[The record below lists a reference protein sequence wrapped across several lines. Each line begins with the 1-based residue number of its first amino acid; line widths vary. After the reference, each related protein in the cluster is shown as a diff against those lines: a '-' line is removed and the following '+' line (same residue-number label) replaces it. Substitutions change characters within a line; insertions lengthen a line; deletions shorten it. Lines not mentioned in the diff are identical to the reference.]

1 MALKKI
7 KHAAETD
14 LFAQICKWCVGGR
27 KAADARRITISTEI
41 DSIQKR
47 LPSYLHFAPRIL
59 KMQTISLKCTS
70 PIGSLA
76 AAPALGTLARD
87 SKDIP
92 GAVG

>member
-1 MALKKI
+1 MLQKPIFLLKFVNGVLGEEKLQ
-7 KHAAETD
+7 T
-14 LFAQICKWCVGGR
+14 
-27 KAADARRITISTEI
+27 RRRMTISTEI

-76 AAPALGTLARD
+76 AAPALGTLAGD

-92 GAVG
+92 GSVG